1 MRNNAIHYD
10 PNTGSYKNV
19 SFSKAIAKSYEGNVM
34 EESTGLCDDV
44 DVDVP
49 TNMHGTAL
57 KKTDFTIY
65 NS

>member
-1 MRNNAIHYD
+1 MRNNAVHYD
-10 PNTGSYKNV
+10 PNTVSYKNV
-19 SFSKAIAKSYEGNVM
+19 SFSIAIAKCYEGNVM
-34 EESTGLCDDV
+34 EESTRFCGDV